1 MVSRRRKVALSAVAS
16 VGVVAALGLSA
27 CSSSPSTS
35 STTPPAN
42 TSNSATPAAAAGTA
56 TDKATGSPIKV
67 GYIDPVSGVE
77 PLPSGA
83 VGAKAALNYIN
94 NDLGGIGG
102 HPIQLVTCDTDGTP
116 TTNVNCANQFVQAQV
131 SFVIDGFDLSSG
143 SELPALNSAKIPL
156 IGGWAAN
163 AAANASSTS
172 FYFGPADQAF
182 AVGPLSLA
190 KSEGVKQVAY
200 AEPEAPT
207 YVAYIDGAVLPVA
220 KKLGVNVSIVYY
232 SATTGANWPV
242 IVASLQAK
250 NAQMVGLTSAS
261 EGECT
266 SFLQA
271 LKAVSYSGKV
281 LLATC
286 SQFVQTVGASSAAG
300 TLVQS
305 GAWVPSME
313 SSAPAAVKQQLSI
326 YESQMAAA
334 GGSAYLDDQHAAGVF
349 GAFVTTANALNAAH
363 SSYPL
368 TGAAVSSV
376 MRALKNFPAFL
387 EPAATCNGQQWP
399 GTSSCNHDILIAKV
413 ASTGDFQPV
422 TNPPFDVLD
431 PTLLP

>member
-1 MVSRRRKVALSAVAS
+1 
-16 VGVVAALGLSA
+16 
-27 CSSSPSTS
+27 
-35 STTPPAN
+35 
-42 TSNSATPAAAAGTA
+42 
-56 TDKATGSPIKV
+56 V
-67 GYIDPVSGVE
+67 GYIDPVGGVE

-94 NDLGGIGG
+94 GSLGGVGG
-102 HPIQLVTCDTDGTP
+102 HPLQLVTCDTDGTP

-163 AAANASSTS
+163 ATANASPTS

-182 AVGPLSLA
+182 AVGPLSVASSL
-190 KSEGVKQVAY
+190 GVKQVAY

-207 YVAYIDGAVLPVA
+207 YVAYINGAVLPVA

-271 LKAVSYSGKV
+271 LGAVSYQGKI

-286 SQFVQTVGASSAAG
+286 SQFVQTVGVSGSQGA
-300 TLVQS
+300 LVQS
-305 GAWVPSME
+305 GAWGPSMA
-313 SSAPAAVKQQLSI
+313 SSAPADVKQQLSI
-326 YESQMAAA
+326 FESNMAAVD
-334 GGSAYLDDQHAAGVF
+334 GSTYVNDQHSAGVF
-349 GAFVTTANALNAAH
+349 GALVTTANALNAAH
-363 SSYPL
+363 ASSPL

-376 MRALKNFPAFL
+376 MRALKDFPAFL
-387 EPAATCNGQQWP
+387 EPAATCDGKQWP

-413 ASTGDFQPV
+413 GPDGNFLPV
-422 TNPPFDVLD
+422 TNPAFDALD
-431 PTLLP
+431 PSLLP